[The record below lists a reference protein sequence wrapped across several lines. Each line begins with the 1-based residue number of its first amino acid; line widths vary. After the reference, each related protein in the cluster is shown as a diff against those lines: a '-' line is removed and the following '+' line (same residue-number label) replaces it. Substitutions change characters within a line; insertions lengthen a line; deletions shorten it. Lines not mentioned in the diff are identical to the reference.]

1 MDDEDAESPVE
12 GTTNGAGPGP
22 PNTGPFSVSRGL
34 PVLGPTPFPAPGAVG
49 ISPLLFEPAES
60 TPLDDQEHG
69 DAIPPA
75 PLWAMRSRAHGRR
88 LPPDDPGF
96 VAASTGAGDEAV
108 YLMDDGPKHCMIG
121 RRVGRSPDGCVY
133 CLVARITMGH
143 ARDLVDEEA
152 APAEAFADAHDIALC
167 GVYSADRA
175 SNVILVQH
183 YRHLSDVPADYLPP
197 SPFIEFT

>member
-133 CLVARITMGH
+133 CLVARITMGR

-152 APAEAFADAHDIALC
+152 APAEAFADARDIVLC

>member
-1 MDDEDAESPVE
+1 VADDEDAESPVE
-12 GTTNGAGPGP
+12 GINGAGPVP
-22 PNTGPFSVSRGL
+22 PDAGPFPVSRGL

-60 TPLDDQEHG
+60 TPLDDEENG

-75 PLWAMRSRAHGRR
+75 PLWAMKSRAHGRR

-96 VAASTGAGDEAV
+96 IAARTGSDDGTV
-108 YLMDDGPKHCMIG
+108 YLIDDGPRHCMIG

-133 CLVARITMGH
+133 CLVARIPIGR
-143 ARDLVDEEA
+143 AQDLVLGDVG
-152 APAEAFADAHDIALC
+152 PQDAFADARDIALC
-167 GVYSADRA
+167 GAYSADRA
-175 SNVILVQH
+175 ADVILVQH